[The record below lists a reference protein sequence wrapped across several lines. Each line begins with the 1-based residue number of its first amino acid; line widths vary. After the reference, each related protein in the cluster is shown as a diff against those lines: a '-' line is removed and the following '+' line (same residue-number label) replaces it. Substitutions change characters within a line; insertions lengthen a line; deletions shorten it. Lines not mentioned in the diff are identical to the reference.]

1 MYFCETKLSLK
12 TLHRKANIVVIREC
26 HLMKIFVAKLGFYT
40 KAEDLVALFS
50 KFGKVESAKVIMD
63 RDTNRSK
70 CYGFVEMPNDA
81 EAYKTIVELN
91 ECIFQGSV
99 IDVKKS
105 KLEQVVYTI

>member
-1 MYFCETKLSLK
+1 
-12 TLHRKANIVVIREC
+12 
-26 HLMKIFVAKLGFYT
+26 MKIFVAKLGFNT

-70 CYGFVEMPNDA
+70 CYGFVEMPDNA
-81 EAYKTIVELN
+81 EAYMAIAELN
-91 ECIFQGSV
+91 ECIFQDSV

-105 KLEQVVYTI
+105 KLKQVKYTI

>member
-1 MYFCETKLSLK
+1 
-12 TLHRKANIVVIREC
+12 
-26 HLMKIFVAKLGFYT
+26 MKIFVAKLGFYT
-40 KAEDLVALFS
+40 KAEDLEALFS

-81 EAYKTIVELN
+81 EAYKAIVELDG
-91 ECIFQGSV
+91 CMFHGSI

-105 KLEQVVYTI
+105 KLKQVVYVI

>member
-1 MYFCETKLSLK
+1 MQY
-12 TLHRKANIVVIREC
+12 KALTENFKIHFVVIREC
-26 HLMKIFVAKLGFYT
+26 YFMKIFVAKLGFYT

-70 CYGFVEMPNDA
+70 CYGFVEMPNDT
-81 EAYKTIVELN
+81 EAYVAIVELN
-91 ECIFQGSV
+91 ECIFQGST

-105 KLEQVVYTI
+105 KFGPVVYPIKYFII